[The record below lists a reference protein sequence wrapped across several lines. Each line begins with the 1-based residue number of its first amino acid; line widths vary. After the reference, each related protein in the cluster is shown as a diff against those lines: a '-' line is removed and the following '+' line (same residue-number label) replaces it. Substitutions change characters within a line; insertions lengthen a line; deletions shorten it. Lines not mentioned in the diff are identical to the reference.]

1 MRIFLAGA
9 SGAIGRRLTPML
21 LAAGHS
27 VSSTSRSAANAA
39 QLQSQGVDAVVADVF
54 DAEALR
60 DAVVRARPEVV
71 MHQLT
76 DLPHELDETK
86 LAAAYVSN
94 ARIRTEGT
102 RNLIAAAK
110 AASARRF
117 IVQSVAFAYAPGSE
131 PHVETDPLN
140 VTSGPRATTVRAAAD
155 MEEQVLA
162 SGMEPIVLRY
172 GLFYG
177 PGTWTATPDRKP
189 ALHIDAAA
197 QAALLVL
204 TRGAPGIY
212 NIAEDE
218 ELISIEKARKE
229 LGFDPTFRL
238 LA

>member
-39 QLQSQGVDAVVADVF
+39 QLNAQGVDAVVADVF
-54 DAEALR
+54 DAHALR
-60 DAVVRARPEVV
+60 DAVVRARPDVV
-71 MHQLT
+71 IHQLT
-76 DLPHELDETK
+76 DLPREFDETK
-86 LAAAYVSN
+86 LAAAYSLN

-102 RNLIAAAK
+102 RNLVAAAQ

-117 IVQSVAFAYAPGSE
+117 IVQSVAFAYAPGRE
-131 PHVETDPLN
+131 PHVESDPLN
-140 VTSGPRATTVRAAAD
+140 VVDGPRVTTVRAAAN

-162 SGMEPIVLRY
+162 SGMEAIVLRY

-177 PGTWTATPDRKP
+177 PGTWTETPVRKP

-197 QAALLVL
+197 QAALLTV
-204 TRGAPGIY
+204 TRGTSGIY
-212 NIAEDE
+212 NIADDE
-218 ELISIEKARKE
+218 GIVSIEKARKD
-229 LGFDPTFRL
+229 LGFDPAFRL
-238 LA
+238 PA